1 MARPEIACKTSQAL
15 ELQAPSRVH
24 GTPRPN
30 FLARTVFQVH
40 GKTHNLSD
48 SKQAEVER
56 EKREEEEEDQ
66 RSSKTATVNARVHF
80 PGQHSRQ
87 QMAANPSHVHFLG

>member
-40 GKTHNLSD
+40 GKKAQHVRQQTGRGR
-48 SKQAEVER
+48 ER
-56 EKREEEEEDQ
+56 EKKRRRR

-80 PGQHSRQ
+80 PGQHSRR

>member
-40 GKTHNLSD
+40 GKRHNMSD
-48 SKQAEVER
+48 SKQPEVER
-56 EKREEEEEDQ
+56 ERKKEEDEEAVKQ
-66 RSSKTATVNARVHF
+66 LQST
-80 PGQHSRQ
+80 
-87 QMAANPSHVHFLG
+87 LE